1 MMTFLVDK
9 NTKILIQGIT
19 GTQASFHVRR
29 SLEYGSNIVCG
40 VTPGKG
46 GSEHLGVPVFNTVA
60 EAVQKTHPEVSVLFV
75 PGGAVKSA
83 VIESV
88 NAGIKLLVCISANV
102 PVNDMLAINKILS
115 ENNAVMIGPNTPGLI
130 IPEQTRLGIFPENIH
145 QAGDIGIVS
154 RSSTLTYEAVLEV
167 NRNGQGQSA
176 VVGLGDDLVI
186 GMNFVEAL
194 QLFHR
199 DKNTSAIVMI
209 GEMGGAFEEEGA
221 KWYKNYPDK
230 KPIICYIAGDDTTFT
245 KNMGYANDIITQG
258 HTTLNQKKEK
268 LRKCGIIVV
277 DKINQIHQELNRL

>member
-1 MMTFLVDK
+1 MTFLVDK

-46 GSEHLGVPVFNTVA
+46 GNEHLGVPVFNTVE
-60 EAVQKTHPEVSVLFV
+60 EAMQKTHPEVSVLFV

-83 VIESV
+83 VEESV
-88 NAGIKLLVCISANV
+88 KAGIKLLVCVSANV

-115 ENNAVMIGPNTPGLI
+115 ENNAKMIGPNTPGLI
-130 IPEQTRLGIFPENIH
+130 VPNQTRLGIFPENIH
-145 QAGDIGIVS
+145 QQGHIGVVS

-167 NRNGQGQSA
+167 NRSGHGQSA

-186 GMNFVEAL
+186 GMNFVETL
-194 QLFHR
+194 RLFHQ

-209 GEMGGAFEEEGA
+209 GEMGGSFEEDGA
-221 KWYKNYPDK
+221 EWYKNCPAK
-230 KPIICYIAGDDTTFT
+230 KPVICYIAGDDTTFSKT
-245 KNMGYANDIITQG
+245 MGYANDIITQG
-258 HTTLNQKKEK
+258 QTTLKQKKEK
-268 LRKCGIIVV
+268 LRKSGIIVV